1 MGVSDIELSEFSQF
15 SYFNLPQYLKLL
27 IENDIEVSIKEVSDY
42 YIENPEFYF
51 KNITEINGVKVPTE
65 ITNDVNDGVDYQ
77 WNLLKKYSSD
87 EYSNVKIIDYTNQND
102 LNGYAGYAIRLESGE
117 VVIASRRSES
127 PVDDSMDSILEG
139 NKIEPI

>member
-1 MGVSDIELSEFSQF
+1 MI
-15 SYFNLPQYLKLL
+15 
-27 IENDIEVSIKEVSDY
+27 ISIKEVSDY

-87 EYSNVKIIDYTNQND
+87 EYSNEIFIRKTLIIWKT
-102 LNGYAGYAIRLESGE
+102 
-117 VVIASRRSES
+117 
-127 PVDDSMDSILEG
+127 
-139 NKIEPI
+139 